1 MENSQATIKWYEVE
15 RSLVYARCDLRS
27 IYAKVYYAAMG
38 ELPDGI
44 SHDDLD
50 AETRLAKGEI
60 SEREL
65 FFDGLLDVYNGL
77 NYAWATRGFCM
88 NIAEREGGI
97 IFEVSTPTEGAFAA
111 LVPTAISEQGD
122 VARIGARPISLT
134 PVRIALQ
141 VAFEKL
147 TNICYRLSL
156 LPGVS
161 SPEKIERPRGLTEE
175 SHPTTFDEEEFEL
188 WLAMVYSHVNEAWN
202 SRFDKGFVSDSE
214 EIRKRHLYPREVQP
228 RGR

>member
-1 MENSQATIKWYEVE
+1 MEK
-15 RSLVYARCDLRS
+15 SLVYARCDLRS
-27 IYAKVYYAAMG
+27 IYARVYFAAMG

-44 SHDDLD
+44 SRDDLG
-50 AETRLAKGEI
+50 AETRLAKGEFT
-60 SEREL
+60 EREL

-97 IFEVSTPTEGAFAA
+97 MFEVSTPTEGVFEA
-111 LVPTAISEQGD
+111 LVPIAISEPRD
-122 VARIGARPISLT
+122 VAQIGDRPISLT
-134 PVRIALQ
+134 PVRVALQ

-161 SPEKIERPRGLTEE
+161 SPEKIERPKGLDEDGH
-175 SHPTTFDEEEFEL
+175 STTFDEEEFEL
-188 WLAMVYSHVNEAWN
+188 RLAMVYSRVNEAWN
-202 SRFDKGFVSDSE
+202 SRFDKGFVSNPE
-214 EIRKRHLYPREVQP
+214 AIRKSRLFPREVL
-228 RGR
+228 RWGIG

>member
-15 RSLVYARCDLRS
+15 KTLVYARCDLRS
-27 IYAKVYYAAMG
+27 IYARGYFAAMG

-44 SHDDLD
+44 SRDDLD
-50 AETRLAKGEI
+50 AETRLAKGEFT
-60 SEREL
+60 ERQL
-65 FFDGLLDVYNGL
+65 FFNGLLDVYNGL

-97 IFEVSTPTEGAFAA
+97 MFEVSTPTEGAFEA
-111 LVPTAISEQGD
+111 LVPIAISEPRD
-122 VARIGARPISLT
+122 VAKIADRPISLT
-134 PVRIALQ
+134 PVRVALQ

-147 TNICYRLSL
+147 TSICYRLSM

-161 SPEKIERPRGLTEE
+161 SPEKIECPKGLAEE
-175 SHPTTFDEEEFEL
+175 SHPISFDEEEFEL
-188 WLAMVYSHVNEAWN
+188 RLAMVYSHVNEAWN
-202 SRFDKGFVSDSE
+202 SRFDKGVVSDPE
-214 EIRKRHLYPREVQP
+214 EHRKRRLFPREVLP